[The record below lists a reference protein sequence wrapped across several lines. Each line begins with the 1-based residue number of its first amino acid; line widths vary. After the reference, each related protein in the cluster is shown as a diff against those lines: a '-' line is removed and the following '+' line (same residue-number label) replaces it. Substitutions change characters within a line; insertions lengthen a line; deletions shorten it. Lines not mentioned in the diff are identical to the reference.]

1 MDLPKEEKSLES
13 KSNKSNKPPEEN
25 NNFDDSLSSHES
37 IFDEDL
43 SNLSNKNE
51 EEKVEEEKNNNNNN
65 SLINNSNI
73 LNMLLNKKKKRELT
87 EEEKAERIK
96 KNIERYCKR
105 NDRMLELLE
114 KINQNEITRKNV
126 DEMMRLLA
134 IDLSDTKKLANK
146 KGLISEKKK
155 DLFNKLF
162 ELTFKEYQL
171 FWHKLT
177 NGQYKKG
184 NAQLINS
191 GNIGTAKM
199 IYDKIIEER
208 KNNMNNKEEK
218 EKEKTVREIIN
229 IKNNMEIEDEKFD
242 EVFLKYDP
250 DISSDEDSLDSS
262 VHDSLSDASDNITF
276 GSVITV
282 NSVNND
288 VPVSFSAR
296 VYACSDITSSSK
308 DYVIA
313 IPDEDVEAEK
323 INDSNT
329 SAKYEYFKT
338 DDVLCIDAQYVL
350 ADEKGNT
357 YVLLKVDD
365 NDSLVKRNVTV
376 VKKNSEIAWI
386 ASGLNEGD
394 VCFALDK

>member
-162 ELTFKEYQL
+162 ELTFTEYQL

-262 VHDSLSDASDNITF
+262 VDDSLSDASDK
-276 GSVITV
+276 SEKEKKEEKEKKDKKEEEKKV
-282 NSVNND
+282 NEKEREIKEREMKEKEMIEKERNEKMKKIMNEED
-288 VPVSFSAR
+288 EI
-296 VYACSDITSSSK
+296 DIF
-308 DYVIA
+308 
-313 IPDEDVEAEK
+313 
-323 INDSNT
+323 N
-329 SAKYEYFKT
+329 
-338 DDVLCIDAQYVL
+338 
-350 ADEKGNT
+350 
-357 YVLLKVDD
+357 
-365 NDSLVKRNVTV
+365 
-376 VKKNSEIAWI
+376 
-386 ASGLNEGD
+386 
-394 VCFALDK
+394 